1 MLGQYRK
8 HYSFSLVFLFS
19 LWVAPHGLGRI
30 DLCARSYFAY
40 QWGSDTLP
48 CGSSEEP
55 LPKMRSIV
63 FPKNAVSEIEVQ
75 LWCWIGA
82 ISPGYWLRPENW
94 PAFVSLAVYR
104 FWQSCA
110 YGFYFRL
117 NPHRAVMALSARC
130 GFKFLVIHSGN
141 FWRSWGFVLYNELKS
156 SSRFWSAK
164 LFSLLERPTHS
175 VSVNRSMHTSDRARC
190 QCDTVVNDAND
201 VLFVVFNNRNSSTR
215 FISLP
220 ILRHS
225 KCAGRWISIDST
237 PLQSFSSAPYPS
249 WTLLSSLL

>member
-1 MLGQYRK
+1 MLDRSNLSRLLTTTRK
-8 HYSFSLVFLFS
+8 LARFCQLGRVSILTKLRLWFLLPSESASGGYGSFSK
-19 LWVAPHGLGRI
+19 I
-30 DLCARSYFAY
+30 
-40 QWGSDTLP
+40 
-48 CGSSEEP
+48 
-55 LPKMRSIV
+55 
-63 FPKNAVSEIEVQ
+63 
-75 LWCWIGA
+75 
-82 ISPGYWLRPENW
+82 
-94 PAFVSLAVYR
+94 
-104 FWQSCA
+104 
-110 YGFYFRL
+110 
-117 NPHRAVMALSARC
+117 